1 MKKLTAAIFILF
13 TLTVVMAAAAKV
25 PSSCTEQEKS
35 MNITI
40 DFKKFNGKKIK
51 ALHGV
56 NNSPLKLDKPIDTFI
71 EAGIPYTRLHDTG
84 GAYGRNVFVDIPNI
98 FPDFDADEND
108 PASYRFEFTDA
119 YLKQLYASGTK
130 VFYRLGVTIENNYK
144 IRAYHIHPPKDFAKW
159 ARICERIIR
168 HYNEGWANGFKYGI
182 EYWEVWN
189 EPENPPMW
197 QGTREQF
204 FELYKVTARHLKKCF
219 PNIKVGGYAS
229 CGFYGL
235 RDQKDSAFHRSF
247 VEWAEK
253 FTEMCA
259 KENIP
264 LDFYSWHRYF
274 NDPDEIIFD
283 AEYVRKLLDKNGL
296 TKTESIF
303 NEWNYYNWQS
313 KYPFDLMKEA
323 EGASNI
329 AKAFILL
336 QKLPVD
342 KAMYY
347 NAYPSSG
354 YGGMYYFPSGTVTP
368 TYYSFKTFNSLYKLG
383 SEVECDYDNSKIAVL
398 AAGNGKAGALIAAN
412 NKDVPVKANFILQ
425 NVQGNIK
432 AFIIDKKR
440 TFEEIKFTPEF
451 EMPPYSVLLVEI
463 NSNTGNAKVTQDTSK
478 VNFAGL
484 DNSNNN
490 K

>member
-1 MKKLTAAIFILF
+1 
-13 TLTVVMAAAAKV
+13 
-25 PSSCTEQEKS
+25 
-35 MNITI
+35 
-40 DFKKFNGKKIK
+40 
-51 ALHGV
+51 
-56 NNSPLKLDKPIDTFI
+56 
-71 EAGIPYTRLHDTG
+71 
-84 GAYGRNVFVDIPNI
+84 
-98 FPDFDADEND
+98 
-108 PASYRFEFTDA
+108 
-119 YLKQLYASGTK
+119 
-130 VFYRLGVTIENNYK
+130 
-144 IRAYHIHPPKDFAKW
+144 
-159 ARICERIIR
+159 
-168 HYNEGWANGFKYGI
+168 
-182 EYWEVWN
+182 
-189 EPENPPMW
+189 
-197 QGTREQF
+197 
-204 FELYKVTARHLKKCF
+204 
-219 PNIKVGGYAS
+219 
-229 CGFYGL
+229 
-235 RDQKDSAFHRSF
+235 
-247 VEWAEK
+247 
-253 FTEMCA
+253 MCA

-283 AEYVRKLLDKNGL
+283 AEYVRNLLDKNGL
-296 TKTESIF
+296 SKTESIF

-368 TYYSFKTFNSLYKLG
+368 TYYSFKAFNSLYKLG
-383 SEVECDYDNSKIAVL
+383 SEVECDYDNSRIAVL

>member
-1 MKKLTAAIFILF
+1 MSANIISINFKNF
-13 TLTVVMAAAAKV
+13 TTK
-25 PSSCTEQEKS
+25 C
-35 MNITI
+35 
-40 DFKKFNGKKIK
+40 IK
-51 ALHGV
+51 PLHGV
-56 NNSPLKLDKPIDTFI
+56 NNSPIILDKPIESFR
-71 EAGIPYTRLHDTG
+71 EAGIPYVRMHDTG
-84 GAYGRNVFVDIPNI
+84 GPYGRNVFVDIPNI

-108 PASYRFEFTDA
+108 PASYTFEFTDA
-119 YLKQLYASGTK
+119 YFKQIVASGCK
-130 VFYRLGVTIENNYK
+130 IFYRLGVTIENNYK
-144 IRAYHIHPPKDFAKW
+144 IRAYHIYPPKNFAKW
-159 ARICERIIR
+159 ARICEHIIR
-168 HYNEGWANGFKYGI
+168 HYTEGWANGFHYDM
-182 EYWEVWN
+182 EYWEIWN

-197 QGTREQF
+197 QGTKEQF

-229 CGFYGL
+229 CGFYAITGAKTS
-235 RDQKDSAFHRSF
+235 DFYKGFIT
-247 VEWAEK
+247 WAEE
-253 FTEMCA
+253 FTAMCA

-274 NDPDEIIFD
+274 DDPNAIVPE

-303 NEWNYYNWQS
+303 NEWNYYNAGN

-329 AKAFILL
+329 AFAMILL

-347 NAYPSSG
+347 DAFPARAYCGLYYYPSE
-354 YGGMYYFPSGTVTP
+354 TVTP
-368 TYYSFKTFNSLYKLG
+368 TYYSFKAFNSLYKLG
-383 SEVECDYDNSKIAVL
+383 SEIECNYDNSKIAVL

-412 NKDVPVKANFILQ
+412 NKDVPVKVNFALQ
-425 NVQGNIK
+425 NIHGDIK
-432 AFIIDKKR
+432 AFITDKER
-440 TFEEIKFTPEF
+440 TFEETKFTPEF
-451 EMPPYSVLLVEI
+451 EMPPYSVLFVEI
-463 NSNTGNAKVTQDTSK
+463 NSNNNNAKITQNTTK

-484 DNSNNN
+484 DNSNNS